1 MRKHVWKTLAVTLL
15 LLSACSITNPAYA
28 SDWTYSFSG
37 VNQEFGTATSTEEN
51 MIETAETINHNRS
64 KTAAYIPPAFGS
76 PTSYTLDPSERLTP
90 NLLKEKDLKSETG
103 IKQTGNTIS
112 EVLGQIPQ
120 NSFTT
125 NIVSNGAHE
134 EETWITSVTED
145 LYYAGGQIGYLEIP
159 KIHLSVKVYE
169 GETTAN
175 MKKGVTHMQDTSV
188 WSGNV
193 ALCGHNRGASAYF
206 SKLHT
211 LKNGDKVTYTTKLGQ
226 KVYEVVSVQKIQ
238 ETDTSV
244 LEGTSGDY
252 LTLLTCVRNERAYR
266 YCVQA
271 IRVE

>member
-1 MRKHVWKTLAVTLL
+1 MRKHVWKTLAITVL
-15 LLSACSITNPAYA
+15 LLSACSMTNPVYA
-28 SDWTYSFSG
+28 SDLTYSFSG
-37 VNQEFGTATSTEEN
+37 VGQEFGTATSTEEKVL
-51 MIETAETINHNRS
+51 ETAETINHNRS

-76 PTSYTLDPSERLTP
+76 PTSYTLDSGERLTP
-90 NLLKEKDLKSETG
+90 NLLKEKDLKQETG
-103 IKQTGNTIS
+103 IKQTGNTTLDML
-112 EVLGQIPQ
+112 EQIPQ

-125 NIVSNGAHE
+125 NVRPNVAHE
-134 EETWITSVTED
+134 EEAWITAVTED
-145 LYYAGGQIGYLEIP
+145 LYYAGGQIGYLDIP
-159 KIHLSVKVYE
+159 RINLSVKVYE

-193 ALCGHNRGASAYF
+193 ALCGHNRGDSAYF

-271 IRVE
+271 VRVE